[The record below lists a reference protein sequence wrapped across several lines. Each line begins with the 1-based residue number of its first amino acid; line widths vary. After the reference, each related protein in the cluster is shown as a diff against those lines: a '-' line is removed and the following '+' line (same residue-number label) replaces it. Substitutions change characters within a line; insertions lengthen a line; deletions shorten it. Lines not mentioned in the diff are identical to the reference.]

1 MFVVKNITIPC
12 LQDFLIYICLC
23 LSKWCMFPR
32 EIIQINHM
40 LTYFAT
46 ALLSHC
52 SDVHTPCKNK
62 LVKIEPFHTLT
73 QILLN
78 VILEKEK
85 NKNNDDTP
93 QSQNVTPG
101 VPLNKVSIKNING

>member
-1 MFVVKNITIPC
+1 
-12 LQDFLIYICLC
+12 
-23 LSKWCMFPR
+23 MFPR

-62 LVKIEPFHTLT
+62 LLKIEPIHTLT

-78 VILEKEK
+78 VILEKEE
-85 NKNNDDTP
+85 NKDCPNDDP
-93 QSQNVTPG
+93 HQSPKMTREVS
-101 VPLNKVSIKNING
+101 LNKSKYMYKTISR

>member
-1 MFVVKNITIPC
+1 
-12 LQDFLIYICLC
+12 
-23 LSKWCMFPR
+23 MFPR

-62 LVKIEPFHTLT
+62 LLKIEPIHTLT

-78 VILEKEK
+78 VILENEE
-85 NKNNDDTP
+85 NKDNDHNCPNDAPHQSP
-93 QSQNVTPG
+93 QMTRE
-101 VPLNKVSIKNING
+101 VSWMNGKYMYKTISR